1 MLHVND
7 SFQDKKQQL
16 VQLTNNIEKANYYE
30 GLVDFE
36 KAQRVKE
43 ATDVILHP
51 KRKDNKP
58 IDWQKITK
66 DERDL
71 IHANVNL
78 ARNRNLSLKRGFIK
92 VLRMQKGCELVVYK
106 KMHDQLVRK
115 MMSIDPTRKSGE
127 RYISLNNSTN
137 LQAGSD
143 NP

>member
-16 VQLTNNIEKANYYE
+16 AQLTNNLEKANYYE

-127 RYISLNNSTN
+127 RYVSLNNSTN
-137 LQAGSD
+137 LQTGSD

>member
-16 VQLTNNIEKANYYE
+16 AQLTNNLEKANYYE